1 MERSNASQEEGSLH
15 LLKVK
20 REVSYLL
27 FRGQE
32 GEAVELLEGCRRKTS
47 PFAIENISLS
57 LLFIKIFIKTDAEVP
72 LLKKLSELLQIL
84 EFYFKEETII
94 HSYVYT
100 IVGSYYSKK
109 ASDPER
115 EAKVITFY
123 EHAINIAL
131 RLYGEKAQ

>member
-1 MERSNASQEEGSLH
+1 
-15 LLKVK
+15 
-20 REVSYLL
+20 
-27 FRGQE
+27 
-32 GEAVELLEGCRRKTS
+32 LLEGCRGRTS
-47 PFAIENISLS
+47 PFAIENISIS
-57 LLFIKIFIKTDAEVP
+57 LLFLKIFIKTDAEIQ
-72 LLKKLSELLQIL
+72 LLKKLSELLQVL

-109 ASDPER
+109 SADGER